1 MNQYKTTYR
10 EMKPFL
16 MLWST
21 QSFSALGERNDQLRT
36 CDLVVHP
43 GEIGID
49 DRAFDGVFLR
59 TVCDFQYFLREHS
72 VTDGTKK

>member
-10 EMKPFL
+10 EMKTIPDAVEHAVFF
-16 MLWST
+16 ST
-21 QSFSALGERNDQLRT
+21 GERNDQLRT

-59 TVCDFQYFLREHS
+59 TVCDFQYFCGS
-72 VTDGTKK
+72 TQ